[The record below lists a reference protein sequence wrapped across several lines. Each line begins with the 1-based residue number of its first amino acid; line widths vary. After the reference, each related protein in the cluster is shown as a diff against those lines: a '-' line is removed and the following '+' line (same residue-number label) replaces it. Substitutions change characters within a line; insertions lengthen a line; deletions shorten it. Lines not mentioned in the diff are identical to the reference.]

1 MARDIE
7 TEIASDARLKVNKAA
22 SDQAHPFVLTRHNLT
37 VLFRL

>member
-1 MARDIE
+1 
-7 TEIASDARLKVNKAA
+7 LKLRSRAMKANKAA